1 MSDSSESEFESS
13 VRDVITIPDSPVK
26 LLVFLLSTGEQD
38 NEVTRENFDSIIVQ
52 PGTPFLPLLC
62 SPSSLCVSLSFLP
75 LPLSH
80 SDTFQSLD
88 AERPAKSKVKRELF
102 GTGGKLYTCSMK
114 VIYYL
119 CQLRIVVWSHFG
131 FYQCGEGVNGQWL
144 WSVYFSYTIRQRLLV
159 YIVA

>member
-52 PGTPFLPLLC
+52 PGTPFYPCSVLP
-62 SPSSLCVSLSFLP
+62 PPFPCVSLSSLP

-88 AERPAKSKVKRELF
+88 AESPAGSKVKRELF

-119 CQLRIVVWSHFG
+119 CQLRIVVWSHQNVF
-131 FYQCGEGVNGQWL
+131 WL
-144 WSVYFSYTIRQRLLV
+144 LPVWRGGKWA
-159 YIVA
+159 VALECLI